1 MPDSVDTASAA
12 EDLLGRHIR
21 RREGEA
27 AGRLPLL
34 TAAGLTKDYGS
45 FRALDALDLRIA
57 SGEVFGLLGP
67 NGSGKSTALR
77 LMLGFLRPTAG
88 RATLAGFDCWAE
100 GVEAR
105 KRVAYLPG
113 ELRLYET
120 MTGRR
125 LVTFLAGLR
134 GETPGPAVDEL
145 AKKLDIDIDRPLTH
159 MSSGMKRKVAL
170 LTVLVPRVPLIVLD
184 EPTNTLDPTM
194 RDELLDQL
202 AQAKARGQ
210 AVLFSSHVLQ
220 EVEAVCDRV
229 GILRRGKLVHLQ
241 DMTELRDGRAVTA
254 RLTGPAPATGP
265 DGGPL
270 PADATAD
277 GRLTFTY
284 RGPLPALL
292 VWLAGQPLADLRIEP
307 QGLGPIYRRW
317 HGG

>member
-1 MPDSVDTASAA
+1 MPD
-12 EDLLGRHIR
+12 
-21 RREGEA
+21 
-27 AGRLPLL
+27 PLL
-34 TAAGLTKDYGS
+34 TAAGLTKDYGT
-45 FRALDALDLRIA
+45 FRALDALDLAIA
-57 SGEVFGLLGP
+57 PGEVFGLLGP

-88 RATLAGFDCWAE
+88 RATLAGFDCWGN

-134 GETPGPAVDEL
+134 GDTPGPEVDAL

-170 LTVLVPRVPLIVLD
+170 LTVLVPKVPLIVLD

-202 AQAKARGQ
+202 RAAKARGQ

-241 DMTELRDGRAVTA
+241 DMSELRGGRAVSA
-254 RLTGPAPATGP
+254 ALTGPAPATGP
-265 DGGPL
+265 DGAAL
-270 PADATAD
+270 PADAVSD
-277 GRLTFTY
+277 GRLSLTY

-292 VWLAGQPLADLRIEP
+292 AWLAAQPLADLRVEP

-317 HGG
+317 HG